1 MNIIREI
8 QKRWFP
14 KTLKCVYRK
23 DILEYALKYNH
34 NLGVCYALWRS
45 LEHYDIYE
53 NIGMIGMYLP
63 LANLH
68 NAKNFKAESIQ
79 DGYWW
84 PLGDWSNRTKYLK
97 WLLEQYK
104 DDKTNLKEL

>member
-23 DILEYALKYNH
+23 DILEYALKHNH
-34 NLGVCYALWRS
+34 NLGVCLALYRS
-45 LEHYDIYE
+45 LLHYGFIISIYK
-53 NIGMIGMYLP
+53 YLP
-63 LANLH
+63 LATFN
-68 NAKNFKAESIQ
+68 NVKNFKAEPRH

-84 PLGDWSNRTKYLK
+84 PLGDWSNRIKYLE

-104 DDKTNLKEL
+104 NDKTNLKEL

>member
-1 MNIIREI
+1 MNIIKEI
-8 QKRWFP
+8 QKRLFP

-23 DILEYALKYNH
+23 DILEYALKHNH
-34 NLGVCYALWRS
+34 NQGVCRALWNS
-45 LEHYDIYE
+45 LHHYGLYI
-53 NIGMIGMYLP
+53 NTNRYLP
-63 LANLH
+63 LANFS
-68 NAKNFKAESIQ
+68 NAKIFNARSRN

-84 PLGDWSNRTKYLK
+84 PLGDWTNRTKYLK